1 MCWNFGICNWE
12 KKEPSR
18 QFHSTNPP
26 WEEGPHQY
34 WNFHHHQ
41 STLDNINQVY
51 YFFRVLFTSETIAAL
66 KKTKSVKVPFTSNQ
80 SASAQFFFMHHHP
93 FCHHHPHRHN
103 TRVIKQKTP
112 QKAPTSIIFFMVSP
126 LIYSSSPPQALNPP
140 KFLRLPCSHPY
151 LQRFFH
157 NRGW

>member
-1 MCWNFGICNWE
+1 
-12 KKEPSR
+12 
-18 QFHSTNPP
+18 
-26 WEEGPHQY
+26 
-34 WNFHHHQ
+34 
-41 STLDNINQVY
+41 
-51 YFFRVLFTSETIAAL
+51 
-66 KKTKSVKVPFTSNQ
+66 
-80 SASAQFFFMHHHP
+80 MHHHP

-151 LQRFFH
+151 LQRFFTIGVGRLSSTLNNTSGSCRCQMPSYSLSLSTSILIIKKWKVSTAELSGFFTFMWNSTH
-157 NRGW
+157 LLVSILLLFPLFNFIALSWPLSLWFLCYASSL